1 MQGFDQMWQ
10 NGIGFTATS
19 IWQVPFRFCRGF
31 STATILDRGDLKI
44 LGFCSVTL
52 SLKKTGQKVTS
63 LLVMV
68 HKLARHT
75 AWKLGLQPAP
85 ICKQTLQNAWCLRKL
100 ESLQAT
106 CRPVLSFLKYEDMSC
121 FFTSFSLCWAV
132 PTYVDIQLDK
142 KGEKPTEAWTC
153 AKFNVVF
160 SLAFTFSKALR
171 KPLGVCKLDTSAST
185 LLTWESPW
193 SMSPWDWP
201 TRYMVTNMSLNSCRG
216 MSQLQT
222 SQHFGFFN
230 PAVALPPF
238 NRIVLGMSTPLCS
251 STLALIGLHRW
262 HVDQCQV

>member
-63 LLVMV
+63 LVVMV
-68 HKLARHT
+68 HKLAR
-75 AWKLGLQPAP
+75 KPGLQPAP

-106 CRPVLSFLKYEDMSC
+106 CWPVLSFLKYENMCC
-121 FFTSFSLCWAV
+121 FFTSFSRCWAV

-142 KGEKPTEAWTC
+142 KGEKSTEAWTC
-153 AKFNVVF
+153 AKFNVNSLWLLPFPKLSESHWEFPSWTPQQALF
-160 SLAFTFSKALR
+160 SIGKAL
-171 KPLGVCKLDTSAST
+171 GQ
-185 LLTWESPW
+185 
-193 SMSPWDWP
+193 
-201 TRYMVTNMSLNSCRG
+201 SLRG
-216 MSQLQT
+216 NDPHGT
-222 SQHFGFFN
+222 
-230 PAVALPPF
+230 
-238 NRIVLGMSTPLCS
+238 
-251 STLALIGLHRW
+251 
-262 HVDQCQV
+262 

>member
-31 STATILDRGDLKI
+31 STATILDTGDSKI
-44 LGFCSVTL
+44 LGFCSVTS

-75 AWKLGLQPAP
+75 AWKLGWQPAP
-85 ICKQTLQNAWCLRKL
+85 DVLRKL

-106 CRPVLSFLKYEDMSC
+106 CRPVLSFLKYENMCC
-121 FFTSFSLCWAV
+121 FFTSFSRCWAV

-142 KGEKPTEAWTC
+142 KGEKSTEAWTC

-160 SLAFTFSKALR
+160 SLAFTSSKALR
-171 KPLGVCKLDTSAST
+171 KPLGVCKLDASAST

-201 TRYMVTNMSLNSCRG
+201 HTVHSD
-216 MSQLQT
+216 
-222 SQHFGFFN
+222 QHFIEQLSGNEPASEFATVWFFN
-230 PAVALPPF
+230 SAVALSPC

-251 STLALIGLHRW
+251 STLAPIGLHRW
-262 HVDQCQV
+262 RVRPRKILGWSAWL

>member
-44 LGFCSVTL
+44 LGFFSVTL

-85 ICKQTLQNAWCLRKL
+85 ICKQTLQNAWRLRKL

-106 CRPVLSFLKYEDMSC
+106 CRPVLSFLKYENICC
-121 FFTSFSLCWAV
+121 FFTSFSRCWAV

-142 KGEKPTEAWTC
+142 KGEKSTEAWTC
-153 AKFNVVF
+153 SKFNVLF
-160 SLAFTFSKALR
+160 SLAVTFSKAFR
-171 KPLGVCKLDTSAST
+171 KPLGVSKLDASAST

-193 SMSPWDWP
+193 SMSPRDWP
-201 TRYMVTNMSLNSCRG
+201 TRHIVTNIS
-216 MSQLQT
+216 
-222 SQHFGFFN
+222 
-230 PAVALPPF
+230 
-238 NRIVLGMSTPLCS
+238 
-251 STLALIGLHRW
+251 
-262 HVDQCQV
+262 